1 MKSLLCLLALAVTAL
16 AQPSPPSAP
25 ATNDPELQEILRQSS
40 DRSVLQKPE
49 LSPRERWLT
58 YDAVSVVLLGQVRAY
73 LAKHPAGSEHA
84 EAALALVKRGAMF
97 IKAIDPAFD
106 QNAKR
111 DYLTFD
117 EDKQRAFAAETKAL
131 LERVRADQTATTE
144 QRARAG
150 RELVMR
156 AMDKAETAAE
166 LDAIQRQIEQLAAEG
181 LDESS
186 LTRLQSEVF
195 YPYAGLGV
203 DAYAAYLDRVA
214 QSPFAA
220 LSATGKEAKADLDKV
235 RQGLGKIKFTSADG
249 REVDLAKLKG
259 KVVLIDFWATWC
271 GPCIAELPHLLET
284 YAKYHDQG
292 FEIIGVAFENAGV
305 VTEAELP
312 RLRTRT
318 PDAKADSPE
327 EVARKIEAAR
337 TKLLKFTAE
346 HKMPWP
352 QHLDGKY
359 WQNEFGVYFGIR
371 AVPSMFLVDR
381 DGQLASTNARGDKL
395 AAEVKRLLGL

>member
-1 MKSLLCLLALAVTAL
+1 MKSLLCLLVLAVTAL
-16 AQPSPPSAP
+16 AQPSPDSAP
-25 ATNDPELQEILRQSS
+25 ATHDPELQEIVRRLG

-49 LSPRERWLT
+49 LTPRERWLT
-58 YDAVSVVLLGQVRAY
+58 YDATSVALAEEVRAY
-73 LAKHPAGSEHA
+73 LTKHPAGPEHA

-97 IKAIDPAFD
+97 ITAIDPAFD

-117 EDKQRAFAAETKAL
+117 EGKQRAFAAETKAL
-131 LERVRADQTATTE
+131 LERVRADQTATAE

-156 AMDKAETAAE
+156 AMDQAKTAAE
-166 LDAIQRQIEQLAAEG
+166 LDAVQRQIEQLAAEG

-186 LTRLQSEVF
+186 LTRLQSDLH

-203 DAYAAYLDRVA
+203 EAYAAHLDRVA
-214 QSPFAA
+214 QSPFDA
-220 LSATGKEAKADLDKV
+220 LSATAKEAKADLDKA
-235 RQGLGKIKFTSADG
+235 RSGLGKIKFTSADG

-271 GPCIAELPHLLET
+271 GPCIAALPHLTET

-292 FEIIGVAFENAGV
+292 FEIIGIAFENVGI
-305 VTEAELP
+305 VTEADVP
-312 RLRTRT
+312 RLRSRN
-318 PDAKADSPE
+318 PGAKADTPE
-327 EVARKIEAAR
+327 EAAR
-337 TKLLKFTAE
+337 KLEAGRAKLLKFTAE
-346 HKMPWP
+346 HQMPWP

-371 AVPSMFLVDR
+371 AVPTLFLVDR
-381 DGQLASTNARGDKL
+381 EGRLVNMSVRGEQLE
-395 AAEVKRLLGL
+395 AEVKRLLSQ

>member
-1 MKSLLCLLALAVTAL
+1 MKSFLCLLVLAVTAF
-16 AQPSPPSAP
+16 AQPAPEPASA
-25 ATNDPELQEILRQSS
+25 ANDPALQEILRRLG

-58 YDAVSVVLLGQVRAY
+58 YDATSIALVEEVRAY
-73 LAKHPAGSEHA
+73 LAKHPTGSEPA

-97 IKAIDPAFD
+97 ITAIDPAFD

-131 LERVRADQTATTE
+131 LERVRVDQTATAG

-166 LDAIQRQIEQLAAEG
+166 LDAIQRQIEQLATEG
-181 LDESS
+181 LDETS
-186 LTRLQSEVF
+186 LTRLQSEVY

-203 DAYAAYLDRVA
+203 EAYAAYLDRVA
-214 QSPFAA
+214 QSPSGI
-220 LSATGKEAKADLDKV
+220 LSATAKEARAELDKT
-235 RQGLGKIKFTSADG
+235 RQGLDRIKFTSADG

-271 GPCIAELPHLLET
+271 GPCIAELPHLLEV
-284 YAKYHDQG
+284 YAKYHDRG

-312 RLRTRT
+312 RLRTRK
-318 PDAKADSPE
+318 PDVKVDSSE
-327 EVARKIEAAR
+327 EAARKIEAAR

-346 HKMPWP
+346 RGMPWP

-371 AVPSMFLVDR
+371 AVPSMFLVGR
-381 DGQLASTNARGDKL
+381 DGKLVSTNARGERL
-395 AAEVKRLLGL
+395 ETEVRRLLGS